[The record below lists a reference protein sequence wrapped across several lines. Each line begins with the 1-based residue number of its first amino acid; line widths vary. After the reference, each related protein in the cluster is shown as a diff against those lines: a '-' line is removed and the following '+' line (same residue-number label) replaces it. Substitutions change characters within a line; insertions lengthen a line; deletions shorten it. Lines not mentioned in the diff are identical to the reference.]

1 MTGFGAEQGKKQ
13 DDEVG
18 NAAAGGLQVVGA
30 YDVAGAA
37 DVLVA
42 FKADD
47 VAAKLSAGDDTLW
60 GPDAQP
66 ESSKRLGWL
75 DLASES
81 RALVEPLAKLREE
94 LVAEGLDHIV
104 LAGMGGSSLAPEV
117 ITETVGKSLVTLD
130 TTDAGQVRA
139 ALAENL
145 DRTILVVSSKSGGT
159 VETDSHRRAYV
170 KAFVDAGLS
179 EADANKRLVVVT
191 DPGSPLEKS
200 AKEAGVRAV
209 FLANPN
215 VGGRYSALTA
225 FGLVPSALAGIDISE
240 LLDQAEAVRGSLAD
254 PDGPAVALGVALG
267 AAYKAGRDKIVIASD
282 GTGLVGLGDWAE
294 QLLAESTG
302 KEGKGILPVAVESPT
317 AAGTTGDDVLAVTV
331 GGSLHVGEAA
341 GAGRDVAVNGPLGA
355 QFLVWEFATALAGRV
370 IGINPFDQPDVE
382 AAKQATRDLLANPA
396 SAQSDTEPV
405 FTDGP
410 VQVFGPAE
418 LLAGASTVDD
428 AIGKVLGAL
437 GDHGYVA
444 VQAYLDRHADKKLAS
459 VRDPLS
465 KRSGHAVT
473 FGWGPRFLHST
484 GQFHKG
490 GTPVGVFLQIT
501 GVVAD
506 DLEIP
511 NQPFSFGTL
520 QKSQAA
526 GDGSVLEGRGRPVF
540 RFHLT
545 DRSAGIDRILK
556 AVESTG

>member
-1 MTGFGAEQGKKQ
+1 M
-13 DDEVG
+13 
-18 NAAAGGLQVVGA
+18 
-30 YDVAGAA
+30 
-37 DVLVA
+37 
-42 FKADD
+42 
-47 VAAKLSAGDDTLW
+47 
-60 GPDAQP
+60 
-66 ESSKRLGWL
+66 
-75 DLASES
+75 
-81 RALVEPLAKLREE
+81 
-94 LVAEGLDHIV
+94 
-104 LAGMGGSSLAPEV
+104 
-117 ITETVGKSLVTLD
+117 
-130 TTDAGQVRA
+130 
-139 ALAENL
+139 
-145 DRTILVVSSKSGGT
+145 
-159 VETDSHRRAYV
+159 
-170 KAFVDAGLS
+170 
-179 EADANKRLVVVT
+179 
-191 DPGSPLEKS
+191 
-200 AKEAGVRAV
+200 
-209 FLANPN
+209 
-215 VGGRYSALTA
+215 
-225 FGLVPSALAGIDISE
+225 
-240 LLDQAEAVRGSLAD
+240 
-254 PDGPAVALGVALG
+254 
-267 AAYKAGRDKIVIASD
+267 IASD